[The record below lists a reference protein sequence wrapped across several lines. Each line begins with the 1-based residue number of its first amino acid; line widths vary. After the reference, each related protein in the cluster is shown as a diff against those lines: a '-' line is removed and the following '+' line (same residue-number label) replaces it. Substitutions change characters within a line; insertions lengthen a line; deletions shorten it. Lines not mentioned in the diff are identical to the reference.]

1 MKKCVTLFSSVLM
14 MSTTLLGASEV
25 FADFT
30 LVEPSSSNTQNTPVT
45 ATLTIDTATV
55 PTLPDDGT
63 SGGHTNDNV
72 TSSFG
77 IAYHPISL
85 SGNKQLKSEGPVTV
99 DLSNNSADK
108 LHVGVK
114 DLTRQKHGWTL
125 RASLSCNGDTNNYM
139 EGTSIDLSGG
149 KVQKNREG
157 SLTPLDNEEVTGKS
171 SVSIKNGIVNEV
183 MKSDSQKIINGV
195 YDYEFTGA
203 TLNIPEAK
211 NVPAGTYNVNINWSL
226 ENIPA

>member
-1 MKKCVTLFSSVLM
+1 MKKHVTLFSSVLM
-14 MSTTLLGASEV
+14 MSTTLLGAGGV
-25 FADFT
+25 FADVVS
-30 LVEPSSSNTQNTPVT
+30 VEPSPNTQNTPVT

-63 SGGHTNDNV
+63 SGGHTNDNA

-77 IAYHPISL
+77 IAYHPTSL
-85 SGNKQLKSEGPVTV
+85 SGNKQLKSEGQDTV

-125 RASLSCNGDTNNYM
+125 KASLSWNGDTNNYM

-149 KVQKNREG
+149 KVQKNVEG

-171 SVSIKNGIVNEV
+171 SVSINGTASEV
-183 MKSDSQKIINGV
+183 MKSDSQKTINGV
-195 YDYEFTGA
+195 YDYEFTDV

-211 NVPAGTYNVNINWSL
+211 NVPAGTYDGNINWSL
-226 ENIPA
+226 ENTPA